1 MSAVGRLPAAPR
13 SGTELARVLAAERS
27 GSPFLHWRDAGGAL
41 DIRLLEGDVW
51 RVSIG
56 RGEDADI
63 AIIGDPQVSRTHA
76 ILERVGDEWT
86 LVDDGLSRNGSFVNG
101 TRVHGR
107 QRLCDGDRI
116 VVGESDL
123 VYRAASPLPVDETVP
138 ADTGPTAVYLSQTQR
153 AVLIALCRPVHLSES
168 ATPATNREI
177 GDEVGLSVDAVKSH
191 LRVLFERFG
200 LGELPQ
206 NEKRARLV
214 ACVLAS
220 GVLAR
225 HDF

>member
-1 MSAVGRLPAAPR
+1 MSVAGRISAAPR
-13 SGTELARVLAAERS
+13 SGSELARVLVAERS
-27 GSPFLHWRDAGGAL
+27 GSPFLHWRGAGGEL
-41 DIRLLEGDVW
+41 DIRVLEGDVW

-63 AIIGDPQVSRTHA
+63 AITDDPQVSRKHA
-76 ILERVGDEWT
+76 LLERVGDEWT

-107 QRLCDGDRI
+107 HRLCDGDRI
-116 VVGESDL
+116 VLGESDL
-123 VYRAASPLPVDETVP
+123 IYRWASLLPRDETVP
-138 ADTGPTAVYLSQTQR
+138 ADSGPTAVYLSQTQR
-153 AVLIALCRPVHLSES
+153 AVLIALCRPVQLSES
-168 ATPATNREI
+168 ATPATNRDI

-200 LGELPQ
+200 LGDLPQ
-206 NEKRARLV
+206 NEKRAQLV
-214 ACVLAS
+214 ASVLSA
-220 GVLAR
+220 GVLAP